1 LKNENFEEKLESAK
15 KILEK
20 LMDPQITLEDGV
32 KYYKEGIKELDEAT
46 KLLES
51 AKLTIKEYQKSE
63 EE

>member
-1 LKNENFEEKLESAK
+1 MENENFEEKLESAK

-32 KYYKEGIKELDEAT
+32 KFYKEGIKELDEAT

-51 AKLTIKEYQKSE
+51 AKLTIKDYQKSE

>member
-1 LKNENFEEKLESAK
+1 LENENFEDKLESAK

-32 KYYKEGIKELDEAT
+32 KFYKEGIKELDEAT

-51 AKLTIKEYQKSE
+51 AKLTIQEYQKSE

>member
-1 LKNENFEEKLESAK
+1 LENENFEEKLESAK

-32 KYYKEGIKELDEAT
+32 KFYKEGIKELDEAT

-51 AKLTIKEYQKSE
+51 AKLTIKDYQKSE

>member
-1 LKNENFEEKLESAK
+1 MKNENFEEKLESAK

>member
-1 LKNENFEEKLESAK
+1 LENENFEEKLESAK

-32 KYYKEGIKELDEAT
+32 KFYKEGIKELDEAT